1 MSKPSPSWMHAI
13 AGGHPESLLT
23 CLLVFGNTFSIGAF
37 TVLLPEI
44 GRSNGLS
51 DVALGAIA
59 GAFGLARLLADL
71 PAGLFITHHLRR
83 AVWLGP
89 LALALGIGLLS
100 AGGPPWMMVTGRLL
114 LGLGHSLGML
124 AGINLIIRHGPAHRQ
139 GFVLNAFEMSGM
151 LGVLGGI
158 VLAGALPHDWPWHQ
172 SLLVASS
179 PQFVVLGL
187 LPALLQ
193 SLPADSGRGQAAL
206 NTGTASSISPPATE
220 SPESHHARR
229 AATESAS
236 ETTEMS
242 RTATGAVDAQARS
255 SRTDWR
261 PFAAGAAISFCWAA
275 VGTFV
280 LPLRADRDFDLER
293 QGIAWLTAIPQFV
306 DVLVLL
312 PFGMLA
318 DRVLKT
324 RLLGIALMV
333 MAGSVLAIAA
343 GGLPIAVAGAIL
355 LGVALASWML
365 PISLVNRGV
374 SAEKVA
380 WRTGVY
386 RLCVDSGVF
395 LGPLAAG
402 LIVSLVGPWLV
413 GLLCA
418 LLLAIVGASLLRRGH
433 R

>member
-1 MSKPSPSWMHAI
+1 MRAVVLI
-13 AGGHPESLLT
+13 

-44 GRSNGLS
+44 GRSGGFS
-51 DVALGAIA
+51 DLMLGAIA

-71 PAGLFITHHLRR
+71 PAGLFINHRLRT
-83 AVWLGP
+83 ALCIAP
-89 LALALGIGLLS
+89 LALAAGIALLAS
-100 AGGPPWMMVTGRLL
+100 GGSGWTLVAGRLL

-124 AGINLIIRHGPAHRQ
+124 AGITAIIRHGPAHRQ

-158 VLAGALPHDWPWHQ
+158 VLAGALPRDWPWSL
-172 SLLVASS
+172 SLLAASS
-179 PQFVVLGL
+179 PQFAALAL
-187 LPALLQ
+187 LPALL
-193 SLPADSGRGQAAL
+193 SALPAD
-206 NTGTASSISPPATE
+206 
-220 SPESHHARR
+220 
-229 AATESAS
+229 
-236 ETTEMS
+236 
-242 RTATGAVDAQARS
+242 RTATALPRHQGSPIAGSAGSAGAGGTEASDSAPAGRG
-255 SRTDWR
+255 RTKPGNSVSASTGSDWR
-261 PFAAGAAISFCWAA
+261 PFAAGAVIAFCWAA

-293 QGIAWLTAIPQFV
+293 QGTAWLTAIPQFV

-318 DRVLKT
+318 DRFRKT
-324 RLLGIALMV
+324 RLLGLALLM
-333 MAGSVLAIAA
+333 MAGAVLAIAV
-343 GGLPIAVAGAIL
+343 GNLPIAVAGAIL
-355 LGVALASWML
+355 LGVVLASWML

-374 SAEKVA
+374 SADKVA

-402 LIVSLVGPWLV
+402 LIVSLVGPWLI

-418 LLLAIVGASLLRRGH
+418 LLLAIVAASLLRRED
-433 R
+433 

>member
-1 MSKPSPSWMHAI
+1 MSKPSPSWLHAI

-89 LALALGIGLLS
+89 L
-100 AGGPPWMMVTGRLL
+100 
-114 LGLGHSLGML
+114 
-124 AGINLIIRHGPAHRQ
+124 NLIIRHGPAHRQ

-242 RTATGAVDAQARS
+242 RTATGAVDAQARP

-343 GGLPIAVAGAIL
+343 GGLPHAVAGAIL